1 MKKITKIM
9 VPVLLALLILGSIV
23 WYLFVF
29 DREFTQDFLLN
40 QARYHDLYG
49 NSRLSSLFYDMAYDF
64 SGQDENVSIELA
76 EQYKAA
82 GNYTKAE
89 ATLTRAVQ
97 DGGTLELYIALCQT
111 YVEQDKLLDAVNM
124 LNNVTD
130 PAIAQAL
137 ESMRPAAPASNYD
150 PGYYNQYIQVE
161 LLCDGGTLF
170 YTTEA
175 DCPSI
180 HGSVYSEALALPG
193 GETTIYAITVGDNGL
208 VSPLSVLG
216 YTVAGVIEP
225 AVFMDPAMEAAA
237 REILKA
243 DAEDVLYTDDLWV
256 ITEFTVPEEVTIF
269 EDLALLPNLEK
280 LTIHNNQ
287 IGTLGYLSNLSR
299 LQELDLSG
307 SRFPAEELS
316 FLANLPELT
325 KLTMEN
331 CGLSTIASLS
341 NAQNLTYLD
350 LSHNTLRN
358 LDALSSMTT
367 ITELNLSHNA
377 ITNLSALSTL
387 SNLEKLD
394 ASFNT
399 LTSLAP
405 IATSQK
411 LYWLD
416 AGNNQLATV
425 SGVDNLTGLTYL
437 SVEYNKLTDVT
448 PLASC
453 TALTELSISGN
464 QLTDIAA
471 LSTLTKLDIFDFSYN
486 EVTALPAWSSDCSL
500 RIIDGSYNAL
510 ESIAPLKGM
519 QKLSYVY
526 MDYNQLT
533 SVDDIAECF
542 CLVQV
547 NVYGNEIEDVSA
559 LTEHD
564 IIVNYDPTYKNS

>member
-1 MKKITKIM
+1 MKKITKII
-9 VPVLLALLILGSIV
+9 VPFLLVLLILGSIV
-23 WYLFVF
+23 WYLFVY
-29 DREFTQDFLLN
+29 DRAFTLDFLLK
-40 QARYHDLYG
+40 QARYQDTYG

-76 EQYKAA
+76 EQYKAD

-89 ATLTRAVQ
+89 ATLSRAVQ
-97 DGGTLELYIALCQT
+97 DGGTLELYIALCET

-137 ESMRPAAPASNYD
+137 ESMRPAAPTANYE
-150 PGYYNQYIQVE
+150 PGFYNQYIKLE
-161 LLCDGGTLF
+161 LISDGGTLF
-170 YTTEA
+170 YTTKK
-175 DCPSI
+175 DYPSI
-180 HGSVYSEALALPG
+180 HGDIYSEALSLPG
-193 GETTIYAITVGDNGL
+193 GETTVYAITVGDNGL

-225 AVFMDPAMEAAA
+225 AVFMDPAMEAAVRA
-237 REILKA
+237 VLKA

-256 ITEFTVPEEVTIF
+256 ITEFTVPEDVTIF
-269 EDLALLPNLEK
+269 EDLALLPGLEK
-280 LTIHNNQ
+280 LIIHNND
-287 IGTLGYLSNLSR
+287 IGTLGYLSNLSK
-299 LQELDLSG
+299 LQQLDLTG

-316 FLANLPELT
+316 FLANLPELQ
-325 KLTMEN
+325 KLTMAD
-331 CGLSTIASLS
+331 CGLSTIAALT
-341 NAQNLTYLD
+341 NAQNLTSLD
-350 LSHNTLRN
+350 LSNNTLRN

-367 ITELNLSHNA
+367 LTELKLGHNA
-377 ITNLSALSTL
+377 VTNLSALSTL
-387 SNLEKLD
+387 SNLEILD
-394 ASFNT
+394 VSFNA

-411 LYWLD
+411 LTWLD

-425 SGVDNLTGLTYL
+425 SGVDNLPALDYL
-437 SVEYNKLTDVT
+437 SVEYNKLTDVSA
-448 PLASC
+448 LASC

-464 QLTDIAA
+464 QLTDISA
-471 LSTLTKLDIFDFSYN
+471 LSTLVNLDIFDFSYN
-486 EVTALPAWSSDCSL
+486 EVTALPAWPSSSNL

-526 MDYNQLT
+526 MDYNKLT

-564 IIVNYDPTYKNS
+564 IIVNYDPTNKK